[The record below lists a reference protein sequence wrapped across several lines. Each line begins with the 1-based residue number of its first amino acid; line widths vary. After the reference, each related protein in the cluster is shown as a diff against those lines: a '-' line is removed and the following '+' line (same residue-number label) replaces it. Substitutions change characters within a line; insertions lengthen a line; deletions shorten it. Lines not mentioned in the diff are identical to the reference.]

1 MNICWPHTRGTST
14 PFASCFPLARTM
26 NARDEDGLTPLHLAA
41 LCNHLDIVAS
51 LLEAGAD
58 VNARITTG

>member
-1 MNICWPHTRGTST
+1 
-14 PFASCFPLARTM
+14 M